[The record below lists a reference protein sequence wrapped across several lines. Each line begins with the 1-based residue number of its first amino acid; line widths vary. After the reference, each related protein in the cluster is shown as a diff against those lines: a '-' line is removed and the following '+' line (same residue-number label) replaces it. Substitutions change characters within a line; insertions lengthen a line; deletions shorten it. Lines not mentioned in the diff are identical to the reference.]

1 MSVELIVWL
10 VVGAAAGDFIN
21 GLAGFGT
28 ALMSL
33 GVWLQVMPPWQ
44 AVAVV
49 AAMSAASGVQSLW
62 LIRRGLKKA
71 RGFLTRCSLSRNTQG
86 F

>member
-1 MSVELIVWL
+1 MNLLSGSWWALPP
-10 VVGAAAGDFIN
+10 GGFIN

-33 GVWLQVMPPWQ
+33 GVWLQLMPPWQ

-49 AAMSAASGVQSLW
+49 AAMSVASGVQSLW
-62 LIRRGLKKA
+62 LIRRGA
-71 RGFLTRCSLSRNTQG
+71 
-86 F
+86 

>member
-10 VVGAAAGDFIN
+10 VLGAAAGGFIN

-33 GVWLQVMPPWQ
+33 GVWLQVMQPWQ

-49 AAMSAASGVQSLW
+49 AAMSVASGVQNLW
-62 LIRRGLKKA
+62 LIRRGLKPGMKNLKNFFTA
-71 RGFLTRCSLSRNTQG
+71 A
-86 F
+86 

>member
-10 VVGAAAGDFIN
+10 VLGAAAGGFIN
-21 GLAGFGT
+21 GLAGFDT

-33 GVWLQVMPPWQ
+33 GVWLQVMQPWQ

-49 AAMSAASGVQSLW
+49 AAMSAASGGK
-62 LIRRGLKKA
+62 RRSEPLA
-71 RGFLTRCSLSRNTQG
+71 YPQG
-86 F
+86 A

>member
-1 MSVELIVWL
+1 MSEANEAKRS
-10 VVGAAAGDFIN
+10 VVI

-33 GVWLQVMPPWQ
+33 GVWLQLMPPWQ

-49 AAMSAASGVQSLW
+49 AAVSARA
-62 LIRRGLKKA
+62 A
-71 RGFLTRCSLSRNTQG
+71 APATMA
-86 F
+86 

>member
-10 VVGAAAGDFIN
+10 VVGTAAGDFIN

-49 AAMSAASGVQSLW
+49 AAMSAASGVQNS
-62 LIRRGLKKA
+62 GLSA
-71 RGFLTRCSLSRNTQG
+71 GGLSPA
-86 F
+86 

>member
-10 VVGAAAGDFIN
+10 VVGATAGGFIN
-21 GLAGFGT
+21 G

-33 GVWLQVMPPWQ
+33 GVWLQLMPPWQ

-62 LIRRGLKKA
+62 LIRRGLEPGMKNLKNFFTA
-71 RGFLTRCSLSRNTQG
+71 A
-86 F
+86 

>member
-10 VVGAAAGDFIN
+10 VVGAAAGGFIN

-33 GVWLQVMPPWQ
+33 GVWLQLMPPWQ

-49 AAMSAASGVQSLW
+49 AAMSTASGVQSLW
-62 LIRRGLKKA
+62 LIRRGLEPGMKNLKNFFTA
-71 RGFLTRCSLSRNTQG
+71 A
-86 F
+86 

>member
-10 VVGAAAGDFIN
+10 VLGAAAGGFIN
-21 GLAGFGT
+21 GLASFGT

-49 AAMSAASGVQSLW
+49 AAMSAASGQSLW
-62 LIRRGLKKA
+62 LIRRGLKPGMKNLKNFFTA
-71 RGFLTRCSLSRNTQG
+71 A
-86 F
+86 

>member
-10 VVGAAAGDFIN
+10 VLGAAAVGFIN

-33 GVWLQVMPPWQ
+33 GVWLQLMALWQ

-49 AAMSAASGVQSLW
+49 AAMSATSGVQSLW
-62 LIRRGLKKA
+62 LIRRGA
-71 RGFLTRCSLSRNTQG
+71 
-86 F
+86 

>member
-10 VVGAAAGDFIN
+10 VVGAAAGGFIN

-33 GVWLQVMPPWQ
+33 GVWLQLMPPWQ

-49 AAMSAASGVQSLW
+49 AAMSVASGVQSLW
-62 LIRRGLKKA
+62 LIRRGLKAGMKKLKNFFTA
-71 RGFLTRCSLSRNTQG
+71 A
-86 F
+86 

>member
-10 VVGAAAGDFIN
+10 VVGTAAGDFIN

-33 GVWLQVMPPWQ
+33 GVD
-44 AVAVV
+44 
-49 AAMSAASGVQSLW
+49 AALAGCGGRGRNVGCK
-62 LIRRGLKKA
+62 RRSEPLA
-71 RGFLTRCSLSRNTQG
+71 YPQG
-86 F
+86 A

>member
-10 VVGAAAGDFIN
+10 VLGAAAGGFIN

-33 GVWLQVMPPWQ
+33 GVWLQLMPPWQ

-62 LIRRGLKKA
+62 LIRRGLKKT
-71 RGFLTRCSLSRNTQG
+71 RGFLTRCRLSRNSQG

>member
-10 VVGAAAGDFIN
+10 VVGAAAGGFIN
-21 GLAGFGT
+21 GLAGFDT

-33 GVWLQVMPPWQ
+33 GVWLQVMQPWQ

-49 AAMSAASGVQSLW
+49 AAMSAASGVQNLW
-62 LIRRGLKKA
+62 LIRRGLKPGMKNLKNFFTA
-71 RGFLTRCSLSRNTQG
+71 A
-86 F
+86 

>member
-10 VVGAAAGDFIN
+10 VVGAAAGGFIN

-33 GVWLQVMPPWQ
+33 GVWLQLMPPWQ

-49 AAMSAASGVQSLW
+49 AAMSATRGVQSLW
-62 LIRRGLKKA
+62 LIRRGLEPGMKNLKNFFTA
-71 RGFLTRCSLSRNTQG
+71 A
-86 F
+86 